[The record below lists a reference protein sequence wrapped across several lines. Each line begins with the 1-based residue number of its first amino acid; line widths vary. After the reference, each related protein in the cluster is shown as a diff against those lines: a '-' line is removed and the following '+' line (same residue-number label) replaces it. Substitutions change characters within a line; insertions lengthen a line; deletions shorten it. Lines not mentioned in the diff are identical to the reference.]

1 VDGLVECGDAS
12 EGLMG
17 EVIRLQV
24 VPDDFDVVYNWL
36 RVWAGFGRG

>member
-1 VDGLVECGDAS
+1 MGLVECGDAS

-24 VPDDFDVVYNWL
+24 VPDDFDVV
-36 RVWAGFGRG
+36 